1 MNRVS
6 DISNSP
12 DLNAPL
18 PGREREMNELAT
30 ILSQVRGGAGR
41 VVLIS
46 GEAGIGKTTLVERLA
61 AQARSQS
68 ARVSL
73 GHCFAVTATQPLAPW
88 KEIWGTR
95 SPEPEEL
102 ANSSSKE
109 ELFELIA
116 NTFRQ
121 ETSQHPLVVIL
132 EDIHWADSAS
142 LELLRYLA
150 RQIST
155 IPALLVAT
163 YREDEPDSTST
174 LSTILPDLVRES
186 RAARFPLQR
195 LTLSDIRS
203 FVASDGVAVP
213 GSDDKT
219 PLAAYLYERSQG
231 NPFFVTELLHDLMR
245 REDDPSL
252 AFLDRIDLPALP
264 VPSLVRNVIE
274 VRVNRL
280 RDSTRDLLKV
290 AAVIGQDVPAG
301 LWQGVTK
308 TDDATLIDAIEE
320 AVEHHILQESGDG
333 RRVRFTHG
341 LIQETLYLGQIA
353 LRRNAMHRQIAE
365 YLTSQPHRSPDTVA
379 HHFYRAG
386 DERAIEWLVRAGEAA
401 LAIYAA
407 RDAIRLIDQA
417 SNLADESGS
426 TLPLAAYRIRAKA
439 CELLGESERA
449 RQTYYALLDASRSA
463 GDRRMECQTLIDLGL
478 NWAGTDYHE
487 SGEYLKQA
495 RSISHDLGDSTLEAQ
510 CLNRLANWLVNVGE
524 FDEGADLHRQ
534 ALQMFVETYDEDGIA
549 DTLDLLG
556 TCLFMAGDYAGG
568 VDYLER
574 SVAISRRQNNKWRL
588 ASSLGLL
595 CNIGGDMDATFDA
608 ATVLSRSTDY
618 WIKAGMDSVE
628 TARSIG
634 WLSGESFGLSMLGAV
649 HCARG
654 NLAEALRCGER
665 AQAIAE
671 RIGHQQWLVAAS
683 LLLGITWAELLD
695 HSRASYY
702 LERSLHQARA
712 MGSQLWIIVAAAG
725 LTNLWLERGD
735 RSGMQLLDKF
745 AGTELAGRSHAQ
757 RIFQRAWAKQLHAH
771 GDLNGALSVIDTLIG
786 YDDVDPSDVSAP
798 QSLLIRAEILE
809 DLGRHEEAEQVLDLA
824 RRSSDLLGYRT
835 MQWRVNLAQAALKQK
850 QGRSSEVEEH
860 LETVRSVAGSIAREL
875 DDPELRRRFLNSIE
889 AKIDTLT
896 ESPDVKPSPGGLSPR
911 EIEVLRLVANG
922 LTDAQVASELYI
934 SPRTVARHLQSIYTK
949 LNVNS
954 RTAATRFALE
964 HHLVG

>member
-1 MNRVS
+1 MDRVS
-6 DISNSP
+6 ETPNPP
-12 DLNAPL
+12 DLNDRL
-18 PGREREMNELAT
+18 PGRERETTELAT
-30 ILSQVRGGAGR
+30 ILNQMLGGAGR

-46 GEAGIGKTTLVERLA
+46 GEAGIGKTTLIERLA
-61 AQARSQS
+61 AQARSRS
-68 ARVSL
+68 AQVL
-73 GHCFAVTATQPLAPW
+73 IGHCYAMTSTNPLAPW
-88 KEIWGTR
+88 KEIWSAR
-95 SPEPEEL
+95 SPETDDF

-109 ELFELIA
+109 ELFEQVARAL
-116 NTFRQ
+116 RQ
-121 ETSQHPLVVIL
+121 DTSLHPLVIVL
-132 EDIHWADSAS
+132 EDIHWADAAS
-142 LELLRYLA
+142 LEFLRHLA
-150 RQIST
+150 RQIAA
-155 IPALLVAT
+155 IPILLVAT
-163 YREDEPDSTST
+163 YREDEPDTTNS
-174 LSTILPDLVRES
+174 LSVILPDLVRES

-195 LTLSDIRS
+195 LTLDDIHS
-203 FVASDGVAVP
+203 VVAA
-213 GSDDKT
+213 DDINLSLYDDLSS
-219 PLAAYLYERSQG
+219 LATYVYERSQG
-231 NPFFVTELLHDLMR
+231 NPFFVTELLHDLER
-245 REDDPSL
+245 REEKTLFASL
-252 AFLDRIDLPALP
+252 NRVDMPALP
-264 VPSLVRNVIE
+264 VPSLIRNVIE
-274 VRVNRL
+274 
-280 RDSTRDLLKV
+280 TRIGQLSDLTRRMLNI
-290 AAVIGQDVPAG
+290 AAVIGQDVSVE
-301 LWQGVTK
+301 LWQGVAK

-320 AVEHHILQESGDG
+320 AIEHHILQESSDG

-341 LIQETLYLGQIA
+341 IVQETLYLGQIA

-365 YLTSQPHRSPDTVA
+365 YLISQPKQSAETVA
-379 HHFYRAG
+379 YHLYRAG
-386 DERAIEWLVRAGEAA
+386 DARAIEWLVFAAETA

-417 SNLADESGS
+417 SNLAHETGS
-426 TLPLAAYRIRAKA
+426 PFPHAAYRIRAKA

-449 RQTYYALLDASRSA
+449 RQTYNVLLEAARSD

-534 ALQMFVETYDEDGIA
+534 ALQMFVETDDEDGIA

-556 TCLFMAGDYAGG
+556 TCEYMAGDYAGG
-568 VDYLER
+568 ADYLER
-574 SVAISRRQNNKWRL
+574 SAAISRRQGNKWRL
-588 ASSLGLL
+588 SSSLALL

-608 ATVLSRSTDY
+608 ATVLSRNTDY
-618 WIKAGMDSVE
+618 WINAGIESVE

-634 WLSGESFGLSMLGAV
+634 WLSGESFALSMLGTV

-665 AQAIAE
+665 AQRIAE
-671 RIGHQQWLVAAS
+671 RIGHQQWTVAAS
-683 LLLGITWAELLD
+683 LLLGIAWVELLD
-695 HSRASYY
+695 YSRASYY
-702 LERSLHQARA
+702 LERSLYQARA
-712 MGSQLWIIVAAAG
+712 TGSNLWIIVSAAG

-735 RSGMQLLDKF
+735 RGGMQLLDEF
-745 AGTELAGRSHAQ
+745 AGTELTGRSHAQ

-771 GDLNGALSVIDTLIG
+771 GDLDGALSVIDTLIG
-786 YDDVDPSDVSAP
+786 YDDVGPSDVSAP
-798 QSLLIRAEILE
+798 QSLLIRAEVLE
-809 DLGRHEEAEQVLDLA
+809 DLGRNGEAEQVLDLA

-850 QGRSSEVEEH
+850 QGSSSEVEKH
-860 LETVRSVAGSIAREL
+860 LKTVRSVAGSIAREL

-889 AKIDTLT
+889 TKIDTVT
-896 ESPDVKPSPGGLSPR
+896 SSPDVKPSPAGLSPR
-911 EIEVLRLVANG
+911 EVEVLRLVANG

-964 HHLVG
+964 HRLVG